1 AAADGPLLAG
11 RCAERGGATVS
22 APDPRT
28 VAAETLAF
36 FYATRHDVGSNPLGR
51 AADSAAR
58 ISADETF
65 RGGPLALVYAQAYR
79 LLSDRA
85 MRLALLH
92 AKRIDRA

>member
-1 AAADGPLLAG
+1 M
-11 RCAERGGATVS
+11 S

-92 AKRIDRA
+92 AKRIDRVLARLTAEHVAQATAMKEPL